1 MGLLEFRSPAAGGFF
16 MMPDTFRAVCKVLD
30 KDYAAEGC
38 WLPEDLPKILQLIEQ
53 EVAREKVLLEAQ
65 KAKREER
72 ERAGRSAFLSYEE
85 EEEEKKLMQRVSF
98 AMRVFPLT
106 EMLRAAIKKK
116 AKVMWGVPY

>member
-16 MMPDTFRAVCKVLD
+16 MMPDTFRSVCKALD

-38 WLPEDLPKILQLIEQ
+38 WLPEDLPEILRRIEQ
-53 EVAREKVLLEAQ
+53 EVEREKILLAAQ

-85 EEEEKKLMQRVSF
+85 EEEEKKLLERVSF
-98 AMRVFPLT
+98 GMRVFPLT
-106 EMLRAAIKKK
+106 EMLRLAIKKN